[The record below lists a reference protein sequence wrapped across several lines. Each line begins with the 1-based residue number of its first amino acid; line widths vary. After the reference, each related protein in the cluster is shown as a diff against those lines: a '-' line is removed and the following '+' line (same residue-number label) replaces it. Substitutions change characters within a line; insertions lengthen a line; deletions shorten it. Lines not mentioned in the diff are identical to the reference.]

1 MNSSD
6 IPRFLPSF
14 LFSCCVCFCFVFPI
28 SIQEDCTA
36 ITFPH
41 FLSFLSFLYASLFFT
56 CSPTI
61 ICLQVN
67 THSLT
72 TNVTTIHC
80 LIRFPLA
87 LSFIFVASSHH

>member
-14 LFSCCVCFCFVFPI
+14 LFSCWVCFCCVLPI
-28 SIQEDCTA
+28 PIQEDYKA
-36 ITFPH
+36 ITSPH
-41 FLSFLSFLYASLFFT
+41 VLSFLSFFICIPFLYMLT
-56 CSPTI
+56 HHHL
-61 ICLQVN
+61 LQVN

-87 LSFIFVASSHH
+87 LSFIYVASSHH